1 MKLAILAGE
10 TSGDNYGALLI
21 ESIKNLS
28 PDTFIAGTGGSR
40 MREKLN
46 LSIEGLPYG
55 KMGFSGVF
63 GNLPLFYRSFRKIKK
78 EVERLKPDI
87 VVFID
92 NPGFNLKM
100 ARALGRKFSCCY
112 YIPPKIWAHNYGR
125 IRTIKEY
132 IRAVIPVFDFEE
144 EIYRKEGVPCRW
156 FGHPAVDLLLKVQA
170 EKVEKHHDGGK
181 VPVVGLLP
189 GSRQEEIASLLP
201 AFIHIAN
208 LLKQKIQFEI
218 MLSAADSDIRRSEE
232 FILKKHGVKL
242 NIIEGPPYKVI
253 DNSDLLLAACGTV
266 NLEVA
271 LAGKPL
277 LVFYKTSVLNYVL
290 AKMMV
295 KLKLFS
301 PVNLLYGKKIVP
313 EYIQNFSYARV
324 VDDCLDILN
333 RGELYAR
340 QTESFRTFRSKTGDG
355 GVSARAAEL
364 ILGLAK

>member
-1 MKLAILAGE
+1 M
-10 TSGDNYGALLI
+10 
-21 ESIKNLS
+21 
-28 PDTFIAGTGGSR
+28 
-40 MREKLN
+40 
-46 LSIEGLPYG
+46 
-55 KMGFSGVF
+55 
-63 GNLPLFYRSFRKIKK
+63 
-78 EVERLKPDI
+78 
-87 VVFID
+87 
-92 NPGFNLKM
+92 
-100 ARALGRKFSCCY
+100 
-112 YIPPKIWAHNYGR
+112 
-125 IRTIKEY
+125 
-132 IRAVIPVFDFEE
+132 
-144 EIYRKEGVPCRW
+144 
-156 FGHPAVDLLLKVQA
+156 QA